1 MEMISLHGTQQP
13 LDCGG
18 SLGESRFPR
27 HHSAVSDLISVAEA
41 DACVQASM
49 TTLPSERATLS
60 RAIGRRLLEPILA
73 DRDLPPYD
81 RSMMDGIAF
90 PSDSIQPS
98 ALVIAGLHPA
108 GNPPPEALAAGQAW
122 EIMTGAVV
130 PDDCDTIVPYENLSE
145 DRMQITGAFKP
156 GQFIHRAGSD
166 AKRGEVL
173 VPAGTTL
180 GAPEIAIAASVG
192 QNSLQVPR
200 LPRVG
205 ILTTGDEAI
214 HPAADPKDWQ
224 IRRSNG
230 PTLAAL
236 ISMLGLHLN
245 FHQHGPD
252 DEEALTALLD
262 QAMES
267 VDLLIISGGISKG
280 RKDYIRGLLDDRLG
294 PPAFHGVAQRPGKP
308 LAFWP
313 GPPDVFALPGNPVSA
328 LATFARFVRP
338 ALHLLQ
344 GLAPP
349 TRLLRAPDGLDPL
362 DDLTWLAPV
371 AVATGKKTRLHAPR
385 NSGDYIS
392 ISPATGVLEIPVTSQ
407 FSTTAAM
414 TYYPFAF

>member
-1 MEMISLHGTQQP
+1 M
-13 LDCGG
+13 
-18 SLGESRFPR
+18 
-27 HHSAVSDLISVAEA
+27 ADLIPVAEA
-41 DACVQASM
+41 DACIKASM

-90 PSDSIQPS
+90 S
-98 ALVIAGLHPA
+98 AERTGANYHQSFTLAGLHAA
-108 GNPPPEALAAGQAW
+108 GDPPPEPLSPGQAW
-122 EIMTGAVV
+122 EIMTGAIV
-130 PDDCDTIVPYENLSE
+130 PDDCDTVVPYESLSE
-145 DRMQITGAFKP
+145 DASRITGPFTP

-166 AKRGEVL
+166 AKAGDVL

-180 GAPEIAIAASVG
+180 GAPEISIAASVG
-192 QNSLQVPR
+192 QNSLTVPR

-214 HPAADPKDWQ
+214 HPAASPKDWQ

-236 ISMLGLHLN
+236 VSLLGLPLN

-252 DEEALTALLD
+252 DEEALSTLLE
-262 QAMES
+262 QAMDS
-267 VDLLIISGGISKG
+267 VDVLIISGGISRGK
-280 RKDYIRGLLDDRLG
+280 KDYVRELLEDSHG
-294 PPAFHGVAQRPGKP
+294 KPAFHGVAQRPGKP

-328 LATFARFVRP
+328 LATFARYVRP
-338 ALHLLQ
+338 ALHQLQ

-349 TRLLRAPDGLDPL
+349 TRLLRAPDGMEPL
-362 DDLTWLAPV
+362 EKLTWLAPV
-371 AVATGKKTRLHAPR
+371 AVATGRKTTLHPPA

-392 ISPATGVLEIPVTSQ
+392 LSPATGVVEVPIASAYSP
-407 FSTTAAM
+407 TTAL